1 MLVICESPFVTKPW
15 YLKTNLVGDYLYFH
29 RNAIISSDFSF
40 SFDLQNVGDDSGGR
54 TIDARYITLFAA
66 GFRV

>member
-1 MLVICESPFVTKPW
+1 MLVICESPFVTKPR
-15 YLKTNLVGDYLYFH
+15 YLKTNLVGYYLYFH

-54 TIDARYITLFAA
+54 TIDARYITSICCWF
-66 GFRV
+66 